1 VPVSL
6 PNASGSAGTTVLI
19 PVTVDV
25 LTGQNVTAYD
35 FTASFDPAILELAS
49 PAFETAGT
57 LTGATGGYSVFID
70 ANQPSGRVRI
80 GAFGTTPLSGSG
92 TLIFLRFNV
101 LAGASAT
108 SPLNFE
114 QFIFGEGASA
124 VSMTNGTV
132 MRLGTT
138 ASVATV
144 SGRVLT
150 ANGNGVRNA
159 GVTMTDARGI
169 TRTATTTSLGYYRF
183 EGVAAGETYVFTAS
197 GKSITF
203 SQSTRVL
210 NIGNDISDVNFI
222 AFR

>member
-1 VPVSL
+1 
-6 PNASGSAGTTVLI
+6 
-19 PVTVDV
+19 
-25 LTGQNVTAYD
+25 
-35 FTASFDPAILELAS
+35 
-49 PAFETAGT
+49 
-57 LTGATGGYSVFID
+57 
-70 ANQPSGRVRI
+70 
-80 GAFGTTPLSGSG
+80 
-92 TLIFLRFNV
+92 
-101 LAGASAT
+101 
-108 SPLNFE
+108 
-114 QFIFGEGASA
+114 
-124 VSMTNGTV
+124 